1 MICKLFR
8 LFFRPLRCPTG
19 VTLLELLA
27 VIGLMS
33 LLFAFSLPALGSFV
47 KSSQHKKA
55 ARDIVIAIRLARSLA
70 TTSGLEHRVEIDMSG
85 RRFRL
90 AHGDRY
96 SGSAVNSYDQNIV
109 LDWQS
114 LPLSVSL
121 RANTDCSVDSGSIFF
136 HANPNGTANTRYL
149 CILDEHE
156 TFQFRV
162 GIPYA
167 RTGKVNIHRWASGI
181 QPWI

>member
-90 AHGDRY
+90 A
-96 SGSAVNSYDQNIV
+96 
-109 LDWQS
+109 
-114 LPLSVSL
+114 LSVSL

-167 RTGKVNIHRWASGI
+167 RTGKVNIHRWASGS
-181 QPWI
+181 QTWR